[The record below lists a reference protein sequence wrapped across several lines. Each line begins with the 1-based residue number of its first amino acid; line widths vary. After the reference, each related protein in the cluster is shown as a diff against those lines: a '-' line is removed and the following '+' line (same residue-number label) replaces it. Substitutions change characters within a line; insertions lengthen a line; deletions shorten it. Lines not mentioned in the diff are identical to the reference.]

1 MNFQERYEKIKVLA
15 KPELEIIEK
24 NLIEDVHTREPLNS
38 ALKNFLTAPSK
49 RIRPLLSILYLK
61 ANEENFNSFICRN
74 FFTLILVSVK
84 LIYDNRTERF
94 VCWLNLPLPITVDLM
109 NLI

>member
-61 ANEENFNSFICRN
+61 ANEENLSD
-74 FFTLILVSVK
+74 T
-84 LIYDNRTERF
+84 
-94 VCWLNLPLPITVDLM
+94 
-109 NLI
+109 